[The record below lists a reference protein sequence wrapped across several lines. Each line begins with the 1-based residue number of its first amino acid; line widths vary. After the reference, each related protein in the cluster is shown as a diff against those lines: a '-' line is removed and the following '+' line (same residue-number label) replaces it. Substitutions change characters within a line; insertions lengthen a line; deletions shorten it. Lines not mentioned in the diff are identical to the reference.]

1 MSITAAAVKKA
12 AAILLPSKSARR
24 AIGFAAA
31 FLITLALLPVMLLLA
46 MGHQLTKAE
55 DEYGNIDFSQFMQSL
70 SPEQKER
77 FSQMEDDGKAIEK
90 EMEKFGIKDM
100 IVKAQIIYLTYFDDV
115 HKDEDFFA
123 EYCSLFKEDDNEKLI
138 ENLGSKYNLSIDYSE
153 FMRSYSVIVNVSI
166 NPYLF
171 VNFDLKNNIDL
182 SVWAENAYETQ
193 WGCVP
198 HTDGS
203 LLTDEKYKALK
214 EKYPQDI
221 TADCDKWLSRRTVDN
236 YNLLRSYLWYDHESG
251 TISEDNYPISDMTVQ
266 ELFDSADVKGNI
278 ETLPQ
283 TKGIAVLKENTIGI
297 YVGNGNAIYAKSA
310 EDGIV
315 KENISAGGWTS
326 WFEIPWIQYGDEK
339 SFSNEIKFEEYDE
352 KKKNNLGLVQWAIQ
366 AHENGW
372 GYVYGTYGN
381 VLTESLLQDRAAVFG
396 SEVTSYMDFIRSN
409 WLGKRTADCIGLI
422 KGYGWY
428 DSKSGEI
435 KVGSNGMADVGANG
449 MFAAAEVKGT
459 IDTIPEVPGL
469 AVWSDG
475 HIGIYIGNGEVIEAM
490 NTLRG
495 VTRTKLAGR
504 EWTHWLQ
511 IPYISYVEEKE

>member
-1 MSITAAAVKKA
+1 MSAAVVAAVKKIAVYLA
-12 AAILLPSKSARR
+12 ADKRTWKAAGWI
-24 AIGFAAA
+24 IG
-31 FLITLALLPVMLLLA
+31 ITVTLVLLPVMILLA
-46 MGHQLTKAE
+46 MGNQFSAADTS
-55 DEYGNIDFSQFMQSL
+55 NIDYSQFMQSL

-77 FSQMEDDGKAIEK
+77 FSKMEDDGKAIEK
-90 EMEKFGIKDM
+90 EMEKLGIKDM
-100 IVKAQIIYLTYFDDV
+100 TVKAQMIYLTYFDDV
-115 HKDEDFFA
+115 QKDEKFFA
-123 EYCSLFKEDDNEKLI
+123 EYCSLFKENDNEKLI
-138 ENLGSKYNLSIDYSE
+138 ENLNNKYNLSIDYSE

-166 NPYLF
+166 DPYLF
-171 VNFDLKNNIDL
+171 VNFDIKNNIDL
-182 SVWAENAYETQ
+182 SVWAENAYKTQ

-214 EKYPQDI
+214 EKYPEDI
-221 TADCDKWLSRRTVDN
+221 TEDCDKWLSRRTVDN
-236 YNLLRSYLWYDHESG
+236 YNLLKSYLWYDHESR
-251 TISEDNYPISDMTVQ
+251 TISEDNYSISDMTVQ
-266 ELFDSADVKGNI
+266 ELFDSATVKGSI
-278 ETLPQ
+278 DTIPE
-283 TKGIAVLKENTIGI
+283 TKGSSVLKENMIGI
-297 YVGNGNAIYAKSA
+297 YVGNGNVIYAKSVK
-310 EDGIV
+310 DGIV

-326 WFEIPWIQYGDEK
+326 WFEMPWIQYGDEK

-381 VLTESLLQDRAAVFG
+381 VLTESILQDRASVFG
-396 SEVTSYMDFIRSN
+396 EEVTSYMDFIRSN
-409 WLGKRTADCIGLI
+409 WLGKRTSDCVGLI

-428 DSKSGEI
+428 DSKSGEV

-449 MFAAAEVKGT
+449 MFAAATVKGT

>member
-12 AAILLPSKSARR
+12 AAILIPGKSARK

-46 MGHQLTKAE
+46 MGHQLSNAE
-55 DEYGNIDFSQFMQSL
+55 NEAGYIDFSQFIQNL

-90 EMEKFGIKDM
+90 EMEKLGIKDM
-100 IVKAQIIYLTYFDDV
+100 TVKAQMIYLTYFDDV
-115 HKDEDFFA
+115 QKDENFFA
-123 EYCSLFKEDDNEKLI
+123 EYCSLFKENDNEKLI
-138 ENLGSKYNLSIDYSE
+138 EALNRKYGLSISYEE

-166 NPYLF
+166 DPYLF
-171 VNFDLKNNIDL
+171 INLDIKNNIDL
-182 SVWAENAYETQ
+182 SVWAENAYKTQ

-236 YNLLRSYLWYDHESG
+236 YNLLRSYLWYDHESR
-251 TISEDNYPISDMTVQ
+251 TISEDNYSISDMTVQ
-266 ELFDSADVKGNI
+266 ELFDSATVKGSI
-278 ETLPQ
+278 DTIPE
-283 TKGIAVLKENTIGI
+283 TKGTAVLKENMIGI
-297 YVGNGNAIYAKSA
+297 YVGNGNVIYAKSVK
-310 EDGIV
+310 DGIV
-315 KENISAGGWTS
+315 IENISIGGWTS

-381 VLTESLLQDRAAVFG
+381 VLTE
-396 SEVTSYMDFIRSN
+396 
-409 WLGKRTADCIGLI
+409 
-422 KGYGWY
+422 
-428 DSKSGEI
+428 
-435 KVGSNGMADVGANG
+435 
-449 MFAAAEVKGT
+449 
-459 IDTIPEVPGL
+459 
-469 AVWSDG
+469 
-475 HIGIYIGNGEVIEAM
+475 
-490 NTLRG
+490 RG

-511 IPYISYVEEKE
+511 IPYISYVQKEEDTTENKGEK